1 MSAPDTPQ
9 GHAASAAPLVFDR
22 PLARHYLERAARAGL
37 ADFLVDRVAEDLDLR
52 LSAIKRDFS
61 CALDLGGPGEQ
72 VRDVLRQRG
81 VARVV
86 RAPIGQGLGGDVV
99 VDEEALP
106 FAPESF
112 DLIVGVLSLQ
122 GVNDLPGAMAQIRRT
137 LKPDGLFIGC
147 LPGGATL
154 TELRQ
159 AFTQAEAETTGGV
172 SPRVA
177 PFADVRDMGALL
189 QRAGFALPVAD
200 LESLTVR
207 YGHPLRLAAD
217 LRAMGAG
224 NALVDRLRKPLR
236 RDTLMR
242 MAEVYLQRFADP
254 DGRVRATFELVW
266 MSGWAPHESQQKP
279 LRPGSA
285 KARLIDA
292 LKVDAAAMAPVPDRT
307 G

>member
-1 MSAPDTPQ
+1 MSAPDTPE
-9 GHAASAAPLVFDR
+9 GAAAPLVFDR
-22 PLARHYLERAARAGL
+22 PLARRYLERAARAGL

-72 VRDVLRQRG
+72 VRDALRRRG

-86 RAPIGQGLGGDVV
+86 RAPVGRGLGGDVV

-122 GVNDLPGAMAQIRRT
+122 GVNDLPGAMAQIRRA

-242 MAEVYLQRFADP
+242 MAEVYLQRFADA

-292 LKVDAAAMAPVPDRT
+292 LKVDADAMAAVPRRK